1 MKRSGIS
8 SERIVG
14 LLILGIVMFSPP
26 FILIFDK
33 PVLVAGIPLLFLYLF
48 LAWAALI
55 ALMMLVVERSQ
66 VNAEQE
72 RKIKAMNKE
81 PGGTTSVTGEKN

>member
-14 LLILGIVMFSPP
+14 LLILGILMFSPP

-55 ALMMLVVERSQ
+55 ALMMLVVERTQ

-72 RKIKAMNKE
+72 RKIKAVNKE
-81 PGGTTSVTGEKN
+81 PGDTTSVTGEKN

>member
-1 MKRSGIS
+1 MKHSGIS

-14 LLILGIVMFSPP
+14 LFILGILLFSPP

-48 LAWAALI
+48 VAWAALI
-55 ALMMLVVERSQ
+55 VLMMLVVERTE
-66 VNAEQE
+66 VTAEQE
-72 RKIKAMNKE
+72 RKIRAVNKE
-81 PGGTTSVTGEKN
+81 PGGTTSVSGEKS